1 GHGLEGSRGGR
12 DGDTGGALYALVRAA
27 SAWPDVAVPRWSTRA
42 QGLAVV
48 VGRKA
53 RRADAPARWTRVS
66 EFAKRQGLSHHLRRW
81 GVAEPNLSTREVE
94 VLRLVARGEASGGI
108 ADARAVSRGTV
119 AHHRSPA
126 GRELLGPP

>member
-94 VLRLVARGEASGGI
+94 VLRLVAMGKTSAEI
-108 ADARAVSRGTV
+108 ADALGISRGPADDHISAPPTNLL
-119 AHHRSPA
+119 ASP
-126 GRELLGPP
+126 